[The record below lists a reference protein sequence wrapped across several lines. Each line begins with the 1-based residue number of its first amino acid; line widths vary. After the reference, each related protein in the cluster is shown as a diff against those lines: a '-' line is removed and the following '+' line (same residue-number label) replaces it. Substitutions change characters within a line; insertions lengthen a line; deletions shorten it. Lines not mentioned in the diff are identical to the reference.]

1 MLNDNAKALINKLQ
15 YIIDR
20 FVKVR
25 TYSAPKRIVAEPHN
39 IEKQS
44 DNKYIVF
51 FGEIVSDKTI
61 HAVNV
66 YKEPTTEQP
75 VPDFPE
81 YVLVDRQ
88 PLRAN
93 ECYVDRENNL
103 LYFHSSQINCKVSV
117 TYYSI
122 GVGMLSSALI
132 YTHFDSNNK
141 VIETLYQLTR
151 RCQEELDRISTVN
164 DAEQLKVELRSY
176 IDSLLELMR
185 LYPNP
190 KEIIAELETI
200 VANADDLKFE
210 LGVVVEE
217 AQRFLDELKTGSN
230 KTVTITPAMWTSAG
244 SGRYSY
250 EYWHNLNTT
259 NLIITTTQ
267 IINGIETS
275 TVVDYEKT
283 GNNKIKLYT
292 SDNSMTIKVVMS
304 ASYFPGL
311 LSGVDIGVISADN
324 LTDGREKVAMTVEE
338 RNNLL
343 KTQDNISNLQGRMTT
358 SETDIVHLNEDIDG
372 LNGELVAHKNEYGT
386 FKSQTSQ
393 NFATVNSQLE
403 QKSNRPKQTI
413 YLNEYIENKGITI
426 TDSLNI
432 APYLQECI
440 NNGDIGYIEMPQ
452 GYTYYIGSKI
462 NIDRNCNINCK
473 GVLKIASGVT
483 AFELGLNV
491 QIDRNIYYIERVIG
505 TGRDSNSVLFSL
517 RNAKFNQFHIP
528 YAREIGKCIE
538 IKHLNKD
545 CSIGENQFYPHLW
558 FDMNIAFDII
568 GADTWEN
575 RCFAEGNQLLGGFI
589 SRCNYGIKISPNI
602 LYSGMLVTTA
612 IDNFDLGG
620 SWDYYNEGT
629 ESPTYNIANLLLFRF
644 IRFNR
649 CKFSNIDSYWD
660 ANLKLRTSAEIEA
673 SGLKS
678 IGSTGTLTTI
688 DGNMEVYNPYIKWDF
703 KNDSSVDY
711 HIRQQLVNNEMKWS
725 SPNSNSHGATQEGFK
740 IYRGRSNVP
749 VTGGATN
756 LTINHI
762 WAVSNKN
769 YTVVAIPKWDT
780 TVALQSKSTIGF
792 NLTFGTACP
801 AEGSYLDYFVVFLD
815 NN

>member
-103 LYFHSSQINCKVSV
+103 LYFHSSQVNCKVSV

-190 KEIIAELETI
+190 KEIIKELETI

-210 LGVVVEE
+210 LGAVVEE

-230 KTVTITPAMWTSAG
+230 KTVTITPSMWASAD

-283 GNNKIKLYT
+283 GNNKIKFYT

-304 ASYFPGL
+304 ASYFPGI
-311 LSGVDIGVISADN
+311 LSGADIGVISADN
-324 LTDGREKVAMTVEE
+324 LTDGFEKVAMTVEE
-338 RNNLL
+338 R
-343 KTQDNISNLQGRMTT
+343 M
-358 SETDIVHLNEDIDG
+358 
-372 LNGELVAHKNEYGT
+372 
-386 FKSQTSQ
+386 
-393 NFATVNSQLE
+393 
-403 QKSNRPKQTI
+403 
-413 YLNEYIENKGITI
+413 
-426 TDSLNI
+426 
-432 APYLQECI
+432 
-440 NNGDIGYIEMPQ
+440 
-452 GYTYYIGSKI
+452 
-462 NIDRNCNINCK
+462 
-473 GVLKIASGVT
+473 GVLKA
-483 AFELGLNV
+483 EE
-491 QIDRNIYYIERVIG
+491 NI
-505 TGRDSNSVLFSL
+505 T
-517 RNAKFNQFHIP
+517 
-528 YAREIGKCIE
+528 
-538 IKHLNKD
+538 
-545 CSIGENQFYPHLW
+545 
-558 FDMNIAFDII
+558 
-568 GADTWEN
+568 
-575 RCFAEGNQLLGGFI
+575 
-589 SRCNYGIKISPNI
+589 
-602 LYSGMLVTTA
+602 
-612 IDNFDLGG
+612 DL
-620 SWDYYNEGT
+620 
-629 ESPTYNIANLLLFRF
+629 
-644 IRFNR
+644 
-649 CKFSNIDSYWD
+649 
-660 ANLKLRTSAEIEA
+660 
-673 SGLKS
+673 
-678 IGSTGTLTTI
+678 
-688 DGNMEVYNPYIKWDF
+688 
-703 KNDSSVDY
+703 
-711 HIRQQLVNNEMKWS
+711 
-725 SPNSNSHGATQEGFK
+725 
-740 IYRGRSNVP
+740 
-749 VTGGATN
+749 
-756 LTINHI
+756 
-762 WAVSNKN
+762 
-769 YTVVAIPKWDT
+769 
-780 TVALQSKSTIGF
+780 
-792 NLTFGTACP
+792 
-801 AEGSYLDYFVVFLD
+801 
-815 NN
+815 